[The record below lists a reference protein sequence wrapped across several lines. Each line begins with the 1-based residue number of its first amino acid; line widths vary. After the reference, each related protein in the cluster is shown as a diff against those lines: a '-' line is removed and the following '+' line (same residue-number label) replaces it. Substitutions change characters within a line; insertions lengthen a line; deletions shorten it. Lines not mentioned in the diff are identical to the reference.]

1 MQLNLRW
8 GSWLSLNAR
17 DNCGKSCYGDIA
29 VARGQ
34 TMTDAEF
41 IALVKRNAPFIAN
54 TLLHVARVYGDP
66 QRIAWNSQYPPN
78 DMLINVSSGRVEVA
92 KDCFFGHTVMLLTG
106 THDVTKFGPERVTSY
121 PKEGR
126 DIILEE
132 GVWLASGVIVLGPCR
147 IGKHAVVG
155 AGSVVRGDI

>member
-1 MQLNLRW
+1 MLW
-8 GSWLSLNAR
+8 
-17 DNCGKSCYGDIA
+17 DIA
-29 VARGQ
+29 VTRGQ

-41 IALVKRNAPFIAN
+41 IELVRRNAPFIAN
-54 TLLHVARVYGDP
+54 TLMQVARVYGDP
-66 QRIAWNSQYPPN
+66 KRVAWNSQYPPN

-132 GVWLASGVIVLGPCR
+132 GVWLASGVIVLGPSR

-155 AGSVVRGDI
+155 GGSVVRGDSEPHSIYAGNIAKKIGQTEPQV

>member
-1 MQLNLRW
+1 
-8 GSWLSLNAR
+8 
-17 DNCGKSCYGDIA
+17 
-29 VARGQ
+29 
-34 TMTDAEF
+34 
-41 IALVKRNAPFIAN
+41 
-54 TLLHVARVYGDP
+54 
-66 QRIAWNSQYPPN
+66 
-78 DMLINVSSGRVEVA
+78 MLINVSSGRVEVG

-132 GVWLASGVIVLGPCR
+132 GVWLASGVIVLGPSR

-155 AGSVVRGDI
+155 AGSVVRGDIEPYSIYAGNIAKKIGQTDPQA

>member
-1 MQLNLRW
+1 
-8 GSWLSLNAR
+8 
-17 DNCGKSCYGDIA
+17 
-29 VARGQ
+29 
-34 TMTDAEF
+34 MTDAEF
-41 IALVKRNAPFIAN
+41 LELVKRNAPHIAN

-66 QRIAWNSQYPPN
+66 SRVAWKSGYPPN
-78 DMLINVSSGRVEVA
+78 DMLINVSSGRVEIG

-106 THDVTKFGPERVTSY
+106 THDVTKYGPERVTSY

-155 AGSVVRGDI
+155 AGSVVRGDIEPYAIYAGNIATKIGQAEPQVR